1 MKRRCAILYE
11 CYIRL
16 NRNSD
21 FVVAIS
27 YGYVYSRKTPKRKQ
41 KQKTILYPHLEKKSI
56 LFFALR
62 QGKLLPSGAHSGRGS
77 RQ

>member
-1 MKRRCAILYE
+1 MKRRCTILYE

-27 YGYVYSRKTPKRKQ
+27 YVYVYYRKTRKEN
-41 KQKTILYPHLEKKSI
+41 KNKKTILYPHLEKKN
-56 LFFALR
+56 LFLALR
-62 QGKLLPSGAHSGRGS
+62 QGKLLPSGAHSGRDS
-77 RQ
+77 RK

>member
-27 YGYVYSRKTPKRKQ
+27 YGYVYSRKTPERKQ
-41 KQKTILYPHLEKKSI
+41 KQKTILYPHLEKEKYFIFCIAPGQAVAEWSA
-56 LFFALR
+56 FR
-62 QGKLLPSGAHSGRGS
+62 
-77 RQ
+77 